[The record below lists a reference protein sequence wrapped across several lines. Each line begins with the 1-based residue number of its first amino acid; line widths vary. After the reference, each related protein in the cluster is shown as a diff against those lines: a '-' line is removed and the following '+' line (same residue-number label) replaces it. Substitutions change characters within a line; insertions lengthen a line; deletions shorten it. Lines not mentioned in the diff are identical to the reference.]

1 MRVAIL
7 ILGLASACAVDTG
20 SGTPRSRW
28 SADRAARA
36 RVEAQGENLGQ
47 TSSSLIGADID
58 TVHTFDVGICIGDLV
73 PAGQPGA
80 GTCDGAACSGTL
92 IAPNL
97 VLTAQHCL
105 RQIDFGDP
113 FCRSTFSDE
122 PFGSPIQVTV
132 SSSVRVGNPTWLQ
145 VQSQLLPPGKGVCTD
160 DLALLVL
167 AEPVPSRVA
176 TSVRIDVNRDL
187 ARDQP
192 REVAIVGRGSIAEFL
207 DLTTFNLIED
217 DGDLQRRVQQ
227 HIPVQCAV
235 DGVDVCDLVDFS
247 SPPTNQFA
255 SPAGYLVI
263 GASVSPGDS
272 GSGVF
277 DQRDFGTPTVIGVT
291 SAATFGADGQ
301 LNHGLITR
309 LDTHRDFLLDGMRRA
324 ALDLK

>member
-1 MRVAIL
+1 MRVDIL
-7 ILGLASACAVDTG
+7 IIGFMASACAADTG
-20 SGTPRSRW
+20 SNDT
-28 SADRAARA
+28 
-36 RVEAQGENLGQ
+36 VEPQGENQGQ
-47 TSSSLIGADID
+47 ISSSLIGADTD
-58 TVHTFDVGICIGDLV
+58 TAHPFDVGICIGDLV

-80 GTCDGAACSGTL
+80 GTCAGAACSGTL
-92 IAPNL
+92 IGPNL

-113 FCRSTFSDE
+113 FCNSTFSAE

-132 SSSVRVGNPTWLQ
+132 SPSVRVGTPTWLQ

-167 AEPVPSRVA
+167 AEAIPSRVA
-176 TSVRIDVNRDL
+176 RPVHIDVNRDL

-207 DLTTFNLIED
+207 DLTTFELFED
-217 DGDLQRRVQQ
+217 DGGLQRRVQE

-235 DGVDVCDLVDFS
+235 DGIDICPLVDYS
-247 SPPTNQFA
+247 SPPSNQFE

-291 SAATFGADGQ
+291 SAATFGADGR

-324 ALDLK
+324 LRAALDLK

>member
-1 MRVAIL
+1 MKVAIL

-20 SGTPRSRW
+20 RT
-28 SADRAARA
+28 DT
-36 RVEAQGENLGQ
+36 VEPQGETEGQ
-47 TSSSLIGADID
+47 TSSSLIGADTD
-58 TVHTFDVGICIGDLV
+58 AGHLFDVGICIGDLV

-80 GTCDGAACSGTL
+80 GTCAGAACSGTL

-113 FCRSTFSDE
+113 FCNSTFSDE

-132 SSSVRVGNPTWLQ
+132 SSSVRAGNPTWLQ
-145 VQSQLLPPGKGVCTD
+145 VQAQLLPPGKGVCTD

-167 AEPVPSRVA
+167 AEPIPSRVA
-176 TSVRIDVNRDL
+176 APVRIDVNRDL

-207 DLTTFNLIED
+207 DLTTFDLVED
-217 DGDLQRRVQQ
+217 DGELQRRVRQ

-235 DGVDVCDLVDFS
+235 DGIDVCDLVDYS
-247 SPPTNQFA
+247 SPPSNRFQ

-277 DQRDFGTPTVIGVT
+277 DQRDFGTPTPTVIGVT
-291 SAATFGADGQ
+291 SAATFGADGL

-309 LDTHRDFLLDGMRRA
+309 LDTHRDFLLGGLRRALGRA
-324 ALDLK
+324 ALYLK